1 MDDLPEADL
10 YILSRVLHDWP
21 DEKIH
26 ILLKKISAVCRPGRF
41 LISYDYRCILMHN
54 HRIIIVSPY

>member
-54 HRIIIVSPY
+54 HRII